1 MRAGWPDVK
10 TWRGYLKFRYQ
21 RSSRDEYPVLFLSLL
36 ILESNIYPGTRQN
49 LNGNRDSDLNVHAL
63 KDVEAEP
70 SLNLKEFSYYKV
82 FPTVTTWFNYQK
94 LHLRRKS
101 KVSY

>member
-1 MRAGWPDVK
+1 MVPIFPINAPPLG
-10 TWRGYLKFRYQ
+10 
-21 RSSRDEYPVLFLSLL
+21 
-36 ILESNIYPGTRQN
+36 
-49 LNGNRDSDLNVHAL
+49 DLNVHAL

-94 LHLRRKS
+94 LYLRRKS